1 MPQKYDVAGLGNAI
15 VDVIASVDDRF
26 LLTHQIAKGAMTLID
41 EFRAQELHKA
51 LADNRQSLSH
61 IHEIAGGSAANTLA
75 KCLMTGWAACSGNPW
90 RTPVWTSPPNRR
102 AAVRQPL
109 PA

>member
-15 VDVIASVDDRF
+15 VDVIASVDDQF

-51 LADNRQSLSH
+51 LASS
-61 IHEIAGGSAANTLA
+61 G
-75 KCLMTGWAACSGNPW
+75 AACTKWRAAAPPTPW
-90 RTPVWTSPPNRR
+90 RAWPRWARNGVFS
-102 AAVRQPL
+102 RQGL
-109 PA
+109 